1 MKKTMLKSVFMLSLL
16 VPCLI
21 LFSACAVKLNQ
32 FHFRVNLNHPDA
44 NYTQAYLDAHD
55 FSSKNIVYILNPDRY
70 DKVAEKLPSKGD
82 LIMPEG
88 KTLGGWYL
96 DENCSADKY
105 FNETNWKALVAEKK
119 AQGSKNGSAYAYWID
134 ETDVSLSFDLN
145 NQDATFKDEYKTEL
159 SINHNSPRF
168 VGTAEEVAEANLP
181 ELADINVP
189 EGKEF
194 GGWYLNKELTIMLN
208 PTTIANMATLSAN
221 LRVYAKWVNRLE
233 VSAIIFTATDDSESP
248 LTEFTFSNEIRVEYD
263 NDMSAD
269 SISYTVY
276 RDEFAKIASFL
287 ATLPTEIQTA
297 GAAYTFDAWKIIT
310 WREGGSVLLDFN
322 ETNWLEETDVSA
334 SQSFTSIWIY
344 ATWTPLG
351 A

>member
-1 MKKTMLKSVFMLSLL
+1 MKKTMLKTIFAFSIL

-21 LFSACAVKLNQ
+21 LFSACSLKLNQ

-44 NYTQAYLDAHD
+44 NYTQAYLDAHN

-70 DKVAEKLPSKGD
+70 DNVAEKLPAKGD

-96 DENCSADKY
+96 DEECSADKY
-105 FNETNWKALVAEKK
+105 FNEKNWKALVAEKK
-119 AQGSKNGSAYAYWID
+119 AQGSKNGGAYAYWID

-145 NQDATFKDEYKTEL
+145 NENATLKDEYKNEL
-159 SINHNSPRF
+159 SIDHNNPRF
-168 VGTAEEVAEANLP
+168 VGTAEEVAGANLP

-194 GGWYLNKELTIMLN
+194 AGWYLNEDLTITLN
-208 PTTIANMATLSAN
+208 PTTIANMATQSAD

-233 VSAIIFTATDDSESP
+233 VSAIIFTAPDESEEPLASFVFSES
-248 LTEFTFSNEIRVEYD
+248 IRAEYD
-263 NDMSAD
+263 DDIYAD
-269 SISYTVY
+269 SISYSVY
-276 RDEFAKIASFL
+276 RDEFAKVQTLLS
-287 ATLPTEIQTA
+287 TLPTEIETN
-297 GAAYTFDAWKIIT
+297 GAAYTFDAWKIAT
-310 WREGGSVLLDFN
+310 WRDGSPVLLDFN

-344 ATWTPLG
+344 ATWTPVG